1 MTGEERFCP
10 VYAAIELLQEK
21 WTLHII
27 RALLEAPRGFNE
39 LARAIGGCNPA
50 TLAQRLER
58 LAELG
63 VIEKEVTSHM
73 PPRTRYSL
81 TEAGRAL
88 EAVLQAIESW
98 GRRYLKLPS

>member
-39 LARAIGGCNPA
+39 LARVIGGCNSA

-98 GRRYLKLPS
+98 GRRYLKLPG

>member
-39 LARAIGGCNPA
+39 LARVIGGCNSA

>member
-1 MTGEERFCP
+1 MNGEERFCP

-21 WTLHII
+21 WTLHIS

-39 LARAIGGCNPA
+39 LARAIGGCNSA

-58 LAELG
+58 LVELG

-81 TEAGRAL
+81 TEAGHAL
-88 EAVLQAIESW
+88 EAVVQAIEAW
-98 GRRYLKLPS
+98 GRRYLRVPG